1 MHRSQRTRHEAG
13 ALAAPTNPLSASSE
27 GRVRRSTLVLL
38 ITRDQ
43 SLTDR
48 LAQSLSEFA
57 GDTLTIETVD
67 RVSDATRRLK
77 QNDGVDAVMMDWDL
91 PATRGFET
99 LLVLMGTAPELPII
113 ILGDDPDLLEQMHLV
128 EHGAQDYLL
137 KRRLHADTLMGAVH
151 SAIARKSRER
161 ILFCD
166 KERAQVTLNSIGDA
180 VLSTDANWR
189 ITFLNPVAE
198 KLIGWT
204 YAEAS
209 GQQLTEVFQVI
220 DATTREPIVP
230 CLEFEVGK
238 GRTVVLPP
246 NCVLLRRDG
255 HELPIEDSAAPIHD
269 RGGRV
274 AGLVVV
280 FHDVSEAQAMVQ
292 RITHLAEHDIL
303 TSLPNRGLLDDRLE
317 QGVALA
323 QRHSRR
329 LAVLFI
335 DLDHFKHIN
344 DSVGHLIGDQLLR
357 AVALRIR
364 PCVRS
369 SDTVSR
375 QGGDEFI
382 VLLSEISDAEDA
394 ALIADKIRLA
404 VLEPYTIVNHLLQLT
419 ASIGVSVYPEDGTD
433 PESLI
438 QCADTAMHYAK
449 EKGRN
454 RNQFFKEEMNLHA
467 AERQIIRADLRHALD
482 RREFVLEYQPK
493 VNLSSG
499 AITGVEALIR
509 WRHPSRGVLAPLE
522 FIQIAEDCG
531 LIVQIGQWVLRA
543 ACKQAQTWLTSGV
556 RFGTVAVNISAVEFR
571 NDKFLEEVC
580 GILESTGLDPRYLE
594 LELTETAVMRNFE
607 ATSGVLQSLSAMGIR
622 IAVDDFGTGYS
633 NLSYLKRFPINTLK
647 LDKSFV
653 HDIPE
658 NANIATIV
666 RSVIHLGQSLHLNV
680 VAEGVENA
688 EQLKFL
694 QAYDCAEGQGHY
706 FSKPVDP
713 TACQALISVGEL
725 RGAKQLSSPR
735 CASSSSG
742 EAAGL

>member
-1 MHRSQRTRHEAG
+1 MQRSQATRRGAI
-13 ALAAPTNPLSASSE
+13 ALAGSTEPPSAPSE
-27 GRVRRSTLVLL
+27 GHAQLSTRVLL
-38 ITRDQ
+38 ITRDHNLKRRI
-43 SLTDR
+43 SKL
-48 LAQSLSEFA
+48 LSDFA
-57 GDTLTIETVD
+57 GHTLAIESVE
-67 RVSDATRRLK
+67 RAAEAAERLK
-77 QNDGVDAVMMDWDL
+77 QNHGVDAVIMDWVL
-91 PATRGFET
+91 AASGGIEALQ
-99 LLVLMGTAPELPII
+99 LLMEIAPELPVIVV
-113 ILGDDPDLLEQMHLV
+113 GDDPNLLQQMSLI
-128 EHGAQDYLL
+128 EHGAQEYLI
-137 KRRLHADTLMGAVH
+137 KRRLDADSLARIVR
-151 SAIARKSRER
+151 SAIARKVRER
-161 ILFCD
+161 TLFSD

-180 VLSTDANWR
+180 VLSTDAAWR

-198 KLIGWT
+198 KLTGWT

-209 GQQLTEVFQVI
+209 GRPLTEVFEVI
-220 DATTREPIVP
+220 DATTREQIVP
-230 CLEFEVGK
+230 RLEFEVEK
-238 GRTVVLPP
+238 GNTVILPP
-246 NCVLLRRDG
+246 NCLLLRRDG
-255 HELPIEDSAAPIHD
+255 HEVPIEDSAAPIHD
-269 RGGRV
+269 RGGGV
-274 AGLVVV
+274 IGLVVV
-280 FHDVSEAQAMVQ
+280 FHDVSEAQAMV
-292 RITHLAEHDIL
+292 RRMTHLAEHDIL

-317 QGVALA
+317 QGIALA

-344 DSVGHLIGDQLLR
+344 DSLGHLIGDQLLR
-357 AVALRIR
+357 AVALRIT
-364 PCVRS
+364 PCVRG

-382 VLLSEISDAEDA
+382 VLLSEISHAEDA

-404 VLEPYTIVNHLLQLT
+404 VLEPYAIANHLLQLT
-419 ASIGVSVYPEDGTD
+419 ASIGVSVYPEDGAD

-438 QCADTAMHYAK
+438 QCADTAMYHAK

-454 RNQFFKEEMNLHA
+454 RNQFFKEEMNFHA

-493 VNLSSG
+493 VNLVSG
-499 AITGVEALIR
+499 MITGVEALIR
-509 WRHPSRGVLAPLE
+509 WRHPSRGVLPPLE

-543 ACKQAQTWLTSGV
+543 ACIQAQKWLADGV

-571 NDKFLEEVC
+571 NEKFLGEIC
-580 GILESTGLDPRYLE
+580 DILASTGLEPRFLE
-594 LELTETAVMRNFE
+594 LELTETAVMRDFD
-607 ATSGVLQSLSAMGIR
+607 ATSAVLQSLSAMGIR

-653 HDIPE
+653 HDIPD

-666 RSVIHLGQSLHLNV
+666 RSVIQMGHNLHLKV
-680 VAEGVENA
+680 IAEGVENA

-694 QAYDCAEGQGHY
+694 QAYDCAEGQGYY

-713 TACQALISVGEL
+713 SECQAMISVGE
-725 RGAKQLSSPR
+725 RHWDWQFSSPTLR
-735 CASSSSG
+735 AFK
-742 EAAGL
+742 

>member
-1 MHRSQRTRHEAG
+1 M
-13 ALAAPTNPLSASSE
+13 
-27 GRVRRSTLVLL
+27 STLVLL
-38 ITRDQ
+38 ISRDRN
-43 SLTDR
+43 LTDR
-48 LAQSLSEFA
+48 LIKSLSDLAE
-57 GDTLTIETVD
+57 DSLTIESVE
-67 RVSDATRRLK
+67 RVSEATQRIK
-77 QNDGVDAVMMDWDL
+77 QNDGVDAVVMDWDL
-91 PATRGFET
+91 PGTRGFES
-99 LLVLMGTAPELPII
+99 LLVLMGAAPQLPII
-113 ILGDDPDLLEQMHLV
+113 ILGDDPNLLQQMNLV

-137 KRRLHADTLMGAVH
+137 KRRLDADTLIGMVH
-151 SAIARKSRER
+151 SAIARKSREG

-180 VLSTDANWR
+180 VLSTDGDWR

-198 KLIGWT
+198 RLIGWT
-204 YAEAS
+204 HTEAS
-209 GQQLTEVFQVI
+209 GQQLTDVFQVI
-220 DATTREPIVP
+220 NATTRERIVP

-238 GRTVVLPP
+238 GRTIILPP
-246 NCVLLRRDG
+246 NCVLVRRDG
-255 HELPIEDSAAPIHD
+255 HESPIEDSAAPIHD

-280 FHDVSEAQAMVQ
+280 FHDVSEAQAMA
-292 RITHLAEHDIL
+292 RRMAHLAEHDIL

-317 QGVALA
+317 QGIALA
-323 QRHSRR
+323 QRHSRG

-344 DSVGHLIGDQLLR
+344 DSLGHLIGDQLLR
-357 AVALRIR
+357 AVALRIT
-364 PCVRS
+364 PCVRG

-382 VLLSEISDAEDA
+382 VLLSEISRAEDV

-404 VLEPYTIVNHLLQLT
+404 VLEPYTIADHLLHLT
-419 ASIGVSVYPEDGTD
+419 ASIGVSVYPEDGAD

-438 QCADTAMHYAK
+438 QCADTAMYHAK
-449 EKGRN
+449 LKGRN
-454 RNQFFKEEMNLHA
+454 RSQFFKDEMNFHA
-467 AERQIIRADLRHALD
+467 AERQIIREDLRHALD
-482 RREFVLEYQPK
+482 RGEFALDYQPK
-493 VNLSSG
+493 VNLVSG

-509 WRHPSRGVLAPLE
+509 WRHPSRGVLPPLE

-543 ACKQAQTWLTSGV
+543 ACLQAQTWLAAGI
-556 RFGTVAVNISAVEFR
+556 RFGTMAVNISAVEFR
-571 NDKFLEEVC
+571 NDRFFEDVC
-580 GILESTGLDPRYLE
+580 GILEYTGLEPRYLE
-594 LELTETAVMRNFE
+594 LELTETAVMRNFD
-607 ATSGVLQSLSAMGIR
+607 ATSAVLQSLSAMGIR

-653 HDIPE
+653 HDIPA

-666 RSVIHLGQSLHLNV
+666 RSVIQMGQSLHLQV

-694 QAYDCAEGQGHY
+694 QAYNCAEGQGYY
-706 FSKPVDP
+706 FSKPLDP
-713 TACQALISVGEL
+713 SECQALILVAE
-725 RGAKQLSSPR
+725 RHWVWQLSSPALR
-735 CASSSSG
+735 ACK
-742 EAAGL
+742 

>member
-1 MHRSQRTRHEAG
+1 M
-13 ALAAPTNPLSASSE
+13 
-27 GRVRRSTLVLL
+27 STLVLL
-38 ITRDQ
+38 ITCDRNLTNRLTR
-43 SLTDR
+43 SLADV
-48 LAQSLSEFA
+48 A
-57 GDTLTIETVD
+57 GDAFTIESVD
-67 RVSDATRRLK
+67 RVSEATQRLK
-77 QNDGVDAVMMDWDL
+77 QNEDVDAVIMDWDL

-99 LLVLMGTAPELPII
+99 LLVLMGAAPQLPII
-113 ILGDDPDLLEQMHLV
+113 ILGDDPNLLQQMNVV
-128 EHGAQDYLL
+128 EHGAQDYLP
-137 KRRLHADTLMGAVH
+137 KRRLDADTLIGMVH
-151 SAIARKSRER
+151 RAIARKSRESK
-161 ILFCD
+161 LFFD
-166 KERAQVTLNSIGDA
+166 KERAEVTLNSIGDA
-180 VLSTDANWR
+180 VLSTDGNWR

-198 KLIGWT
+198 RLMGWT
-204 YAEAS
+204 HAEAS
-209 GQQLTEVFQVI
+209 GQRLTDVFQVI
-220 DATTREPIVP
+220 EATTRERIVP

-238 GRTVVLPP
+238 GRTIILPP
-246 NCVLLRRDG
+246 NCVLVRRDG
-255 HELPIEDSAAPIHD
+255 HESPIEDSAAPIHD

-280 FHDVSEAQAMVQ
+280 FHDVSEAQTMAQ
-292 RITHLAEHDIL
+292 RMTHLAQHDIL

-317 QGVALA
+317 QGIALA
-323 QRHSRR
+323 RRHSRR

-344 DSVGHLIGDQLLR
+344 DSLGHLIGDQLLR
-357 AVALRIR
+357 AVALRIT

-382 VLLSEISDAEDA
+382 VLLSEISHAEDA

-404 VLEPYTIVNHLLQLT
+404 VLEPYTIANHLLHLT
-419 ASIGVSVYPEDGTD
+419 ASIGVSIYPEDGVD

-438 QCADTAMHYAK
+438 QCADTAMYHAK

-454 RNQFFKEEMNLHA
+454 RSQFFKDEMNFHA
-467 AERQIIRADLRHALD
+467 AERQIIREDLRHALD
-482 RREFVLEYQPK
+482 RREFVLDYQPK
-493 VNLSSG
+493 VNLASG

-509 WRHPSRGVLAPLE
+509 WRHPSRGVLLPLE
-522 FIQIAEDCG
+522 FIQVAEDCG

-543 ACKQAQTWLTSGV
+543 ACLQAQRWLAGGI
-556 RFGTVAVNISAVEFR
+556 RFGTMAVNISAVEFR
-571 NDKFLEEVC
+571 NDRFFEEVC
-580 GILESTGLDPRYLE
+580 DILESTGLEPRYLE
-594 LELTETAVMRNFE
+594 LELTETAVMRNFD
-607 ATSGVLQSLSAMGIR
+607 ATSAVLQSLSAMGIR

-666 RSVIHLGQSLHLNV
+666 RSVIHMGQSLHLQV

-694 QAYDCAEGQGHY
+694 RAYGCAEGQGFY

-713 TACQALISVGEL
+713 SECQALISVGE
-725 RGAKQLSSPR
+725 RHWAWQFSSPALR
-735 CASSSSG
+735 AFK
-742 EAAGL
+742 

>member
-1 MHRSQRTRHEAG
+1 M
-13 ALAAPTNPLSASSE
+13 N
-27 GRVRRSTLVLL
+27 
-38 ITRDQ
+38 
-43 SLTDR
+43 
-48 LAQSLSEFA
+48 
-57 GDTLTIETVD
+57 
-67 RVSDATRRLK
+67 
-77 QNDGVDAVMMDWDL
+77 
-91 PATRGFET
+91 
-99 LLVLMGTAPELPII
+99 
-113 ILGDDPDLLEQMHLV
+113 LV

-137 KRRLHADTLMGAVH
+137 KRRLDADTLMGMVH
-151 SAIARKSRER
+151 SAIARKSREG

-166 KERAQVTLNSIGDA
+166 KERAEVTLNSIGDA
-180 VLSTDANWR
+180 VLSTDGDWR

-198 KLIGWT
+198 KLTGWT

-209 GQQLTEVFQVI
+209 GRQLTDVFQVI
-220 DATTREPIVP
+220 DATTRERIVP
-230 CLEFEVGK
+230 CLKFEVAK
-238 GRTVVLPP
+238 GRTIILPP
-246 NCVLLRRDG
+246 NCVLVRRDG
-255 HELPIEDSAAPIHD
+255 HESPIEDSAAPIHD
-269 RGGRV
+269 RAGHV

-280 FHDVSEAQAMVQ
+280 FHDVSEAQAMAR
-292 RITHLAEHDIL
+292 RITHIAEHDIL

-317 QGVALA
+317 QGIALA

-344 DSVGHLIGDQLLR
+344 DSLGRLIGDQLLR
-357 AVALRIR
+357 AVALRITL
-364 PCVRS
+364 CVRS

-382 VLLSEISDAEDA
+382 VLLSEISHAEDA

-404 VLEPYTIVNHLLQLT
+404 VLEPHTIASHLLHLS
-419 ASIGVSVYPEDGTD
+419 ASIGVSIYPEDGAN

-438 QCADTAMHYAK
+438 RCADTAMYHAK

-454 RNQFFKEEMNLHA
+454 RSQFFKDEMNFHA
-467 AERQIIRADLRHALD
+467 AERQIIREDLRHALD
-482 RREFVLEYQPK
+482 RREFVLDYQPK
-493 VNLSSG
+493 VNLRSG

-509 WRHPSRGVLAPLE
+509 WRHPSRGILPPLE

-543 ACKQAQTWLTSGV
+543 ACLQAQKWLAGGL
-556 RFGTVAVNISAVEFR
+556 RFGTMAVNISAVEFR
-571 NDKFLEEVC
+571 NDRFFEDVC

-594 LELTETAVMRNFE
+594 LELTETAVMRSFD
-607 ATSGVLQSLSAMGIR
+607 ATSAVLQSLSALGIR

-658 NANIATIV
+658 NANISTIV
-666 RSVIHLGQSLHLNV
+666 RSVIHMGQSLHLQV

-694 QAYDCAEGQGHY
+694 QAYDCAEGQGYY

-713 TACQALISVGEL
+713 RECQALISVGE
-725 RGAKQLSSPR
+725 RHWAWQFSSPTLR
-735 CASSSSG
+735 A
-742 EAAGL
+742 LK